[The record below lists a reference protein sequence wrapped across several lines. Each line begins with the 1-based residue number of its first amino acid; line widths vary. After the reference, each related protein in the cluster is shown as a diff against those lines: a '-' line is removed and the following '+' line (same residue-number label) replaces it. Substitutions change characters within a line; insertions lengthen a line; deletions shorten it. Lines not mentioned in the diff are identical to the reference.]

1 MADENVPRAS
11 LAPKFPLSVLMVED
25 NPVDAEL
32 CVEFLGR
39 AQFEVQYEIVV
50 TPEQVLQQIR
60 TTNYDIVLAD
70 YNLGDWNG
78 MDVLDVLNEEKCD
91 VPFILLTTALGDQ
104 TAVECMKHGVTDYV
118 LKERMDR
125 LPVAIYRALEHRAS
139 SKESERLERHL
150 KASERKFR
158 ALADAIPL
166 AVFIEQG
173 TRCCYVNR
181 GATELTG
188 YSREHLLTTSFSQ
201 LIPSHLRKDLA
212 MQFSGGLDAEEPAAS
227 CETQILTKEGQLRWL
242 AVTVG
247 MFQLDGR
254 LAALITAA
262 DVTDRRGAQDEVRER
277 TGGEPDSDGLRSVA
291 ARDIHPARTAGKQ
304 TVGRP
309 WLQSPAAQIGGI
321 SCATLVSVESSGLTR
336 D

>member
-1 MADENVPRAS
+1 MNVEHAHRAS
-11 LAPKFPLSVLMVED
+11 LAPKFPLSVLVVED

-32 CVEFLGR
+32 CLEFLGK
-39 AQFEVQYEIVV
+39 AQFEVQYEIVT
-50 TPEQVLQQIR
+50 TPEQVLEQIR
-60 TTNYDIVLAD
+60 STNYDIILAD
-70 YNLGDWNG
+70 YNLGDWTG
-78 MDVLDVLNEEKCD
+78 MDVLDLLIREKCD

-104 TAVECMKHGVTDYV
+104 TAVECMQHGVTDYV

-139 SKESERLERHL
+139 NKEHERFERHL

-181 GATELTG
+181 AAIELTG
-188 YSREHLLTTSFSQ
+188 HSRERLLTTSFSQ
-201 LIPSHLRKDLA
+201 LIPPHLRKDLA
-212 MQFSGGLDAEEPAAS
+212 SQFSGGLDAEEPAAGY
-227 CETQILTKEGQLRWL
+227 ETQILTKEGELRWL
-242 AVTVG
+242 SVTVG

-262 DVTDRRGAQDEVRER
+262 DVTDRRSAQDKVGER
-277 TGGEPDSDGLRSVA
+277 TDGEPSSERLRSFA
-291 ARDIHPARTAGKQ
+291 ARDIHLAR
-304 TVGRP
+304 
-309 WLQSPAAQIGGI
+309 
-321 SCATLVSVESSGLTR
+321 LVQANCL
-336 D
+336 